1 MFFFY
6 TRATD
11 RLLGT
16 AGGPKKTRI
25 LVSLNL
31 LDVPGYDTRF
41 CSSLL
46 RAIAILW
53 IICNSLASTSI

>member
-25 LVSLNL
+25 SLVHVVVQQS
-31 LDVPGYDTRF
+31 DKF
-41 CSSLL
+41 CAGVRRIYSWV
-46 RAIAILW
+46 RI
-53 IICNSLASTSI
+53 

>member
-6 TRATD
+6 TRATN

-25 LVSLNL
+25 SLVPKFRRL
-31 LDVPGYDTRF
+31 PIPRF
-41 CSSLL
+41 L
-46 RAIAILW
+46 RTGNNF
-53 IICNSLASTSI
+53 IIFYKK